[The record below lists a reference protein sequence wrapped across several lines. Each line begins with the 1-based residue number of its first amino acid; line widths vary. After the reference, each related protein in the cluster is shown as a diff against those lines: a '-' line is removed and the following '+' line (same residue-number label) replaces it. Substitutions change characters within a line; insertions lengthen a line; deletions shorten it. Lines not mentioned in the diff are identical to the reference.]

1 MSTHNREKLATQ
13 LDSSLLCEL
22 RQLAKTEGRQIQA
35 LIEEALV
42 DLMEKRKHERP
53 RTHVMEVYRQ
63 SLKGRERV
71 YRQLAK

>member
-1 MSTHNREKLATQ
+1 MSRNNREKFATQ
-13 LDSSLLCEL
+13 VDSSLLGEL
-22 RQLAKTEGRQIQA
+22 RQLAKTEGRQLQA

-63 SLKGRERV
+63 SLERRERL